1 MGQGLAFLQIFPR
14 KKRSFLRPRYFF
26 AAAPR
31 NPVLLRCLR
40 MVRQRFSWKILQTS
54 DFTGSALFSDA
65 VNEFLESDESLNK
78 EIFRE
83 IQSGTQSYLM

>member
-1 MGQGLAFLQIFPR
+1 
-14 KKRSFLRPRYFF
+14 
-26 AAAPR
+26 
-31 NPVLLRCLR
+31 